1 LSTVITEINL
11 QKTPG
16 TISGWCEIF
25 AIIFFVIFVGEE
37 LNVFW
42 FVRGRHEKSLR
53 TTGLY
58 EPVEFQSL
66 FRSPFRNVTS
76 SQILPCFLA
85 IKQFNRDLCVIYIE
99 TVELILFGD
108 NWHCQTKQQISA
120 RTPGIEGTGGLSSRC
135 PTTIE

>member
-1 LSTVITEINL
+1 M
-11 QKTPG
+11 
-16 TISGWCEIF
+16 
-25 AIIFFVIFVGEE
+25 
-37 LNVFW
+37 FW
-42 FVRGRHEKSLR
+42 FVRGKHEKSLR
-53 TTGLY
+53 TNGLY